1 MQAATQAIVLD
12 ALHLSILLLAVGLPA
27 YALIRHFMPL
37 LQWER
42 RGNVWTS
49 PFHGT
54 DILAV
59 ALLAFAART
68 MIVGSAK
75 AGPEQKYTA
84 GLVLSAS
91 LVFLVLA
98 GALVLMMAYRRVNLL
113 ELFGLDRIEPW
124 PLVWKSALIAAFAVV
139 AVNGITT
146 LLAGHVL
153 SPAWRDA
160 GDQEMVRLLRQ
171 SPDKALR
178 LAIVVTACVFQP
190 VAEEVIFRGYVYP
203 AVKRFTERWFAA
215 CFSALLFAT
224 LHQHAL
230 ALVPLFVFGLILVAS
245 YEWTGSIWVPVA
257 VHAFFNTT
265 TVVGQLFFPGQGS

>member
-1 MQAATQAIVLD
+1 MIPLIPEPWRLASRV
-12 ALHLSILLLAVGLPA
+12 LAVGLPA
-27 YALIRHFMPL
+27 YALIRHFQPL

-68 MIVGSAK
+68 MLMGSAK
-75 AGPEQKYTA
+75 PGAEPKYTA
-84 GLVLSAS
+84 GLVVSAS

-98 GALVLMMAYRRVNLL
+98 GALVLMMAYRRVNLT
-113 ELFGLDRIEPW
+113 ELFGLDRIDPW
-124 PLVWKSALIAAFAVV
+124 PLLWKSALIAAGAVL
-139 AVNGITT
+139 ALNALTAW
-146 LLAGHVL
+146 LAGHVL
-153 SPAWRDA
+153 SPVWREA
-160 GDQEMVRLLRQ
+160 GDQEMVRLLRR
-171 SPDKALR
+171 SPDTALR

-230 ALVPLFVFGLILVAS
+230 ALIPLFVFGLVLVAA
-245 YEWTGSIWVPVA
+245 YEWTGSIWVPIA